1 MKIQHFIFSVGNNY
15 FIDVQNEYYK
25 YIIILLLATI
35 NNWLKVEYSVNLL
48 PRSDISVISSEA
60 SFEVIL
66 AGEKTLTPC
75 CPPWIV
81 CLHDIYI
88 RGLPAGPS
96 SPGSSHPTT
105 PPPTLGNSWAF
116 PGPFYPWNIILNSV
130 TGLSWRLHSSLSS
143 LSCSHAQARQGGIR
157 QKQKRLETTLET
169 TLQTRRL
176 TTIPLRR
183 WVNHARRKDVDL
195 PTGADLYLLNTSHQE
210 ADLEDQDVG
219 RLRTNSTG
227 SQ

>member
-88 RGLPAGPS
+88 RGLQAPLTQP
-96 SPGSSHPTT
+96 PH
-105 PPPTLGNSWAF
+105 PPPWATPSCSIRGPGAASSRRWRGSLHLYMLVVHQADAPPVTGASNWGGTWQTWQLGISWAF
-116 PGPFYPWNIILNSV
+116 
-130 TGLSWRLHSSLSS
+130 LSM
-143 LSCSHAQARQGGIR
+143 
-157 QKQKRLETTLET
+157 K
-169 TLQTRRL
+169 
-176 TTIPLRR
+176 
-183 WVNHARRKDVDL
+183 
-195 PTGADLYLLNTSHQE
+195 
-210 ADLEDQDVG
+210 
-219 RLRTNSTG
+219 
-227 SQ
+227 

>member
-1 MKIQHFIFSVGNNY
+1 MNINY
-15 FIDVQNEYYK
+15 IIYKLHKYYK
-25 YIIILLLATI
+25 LDIRHYWHFLLLIRHLVSLFFVSLSSLVVFDGWRWRRWGWGGWSLFFRAILIILLL
-35 NNWLKVEYSVNLL
+35 L
-48 PRSDISVISSEA
+48 ISA
-60 SFEVIL
+60 L
-66 AGEKTLTPC
+66 
-75 CPPWIV
+75 
-81 CLHDIYI
+81 
-88 RGLPAGPS
+88 
-96 SPGSSHPTT
+96 
-105 PPPTLGNSWAF
+105 
-116 PGPFYPWNIILNSV
+116 ILNSV
-130 TGLSWRLHSSLSS
+130 TGPSWRPHSSSS
-143 LSCSHAQARQGGIR
+143 LLSCSHAQARQGGIR